1 MRLGRPGSAQQLA
14 VDLGVAPER
23 IDTIIA
29 VQKAGE
35 VGAKAEGSAEA
46 STPEVLT
53 EMANLVATGVIDFDV
68 AATFPLDRVADAFEE
83 LEKRHTHGKIVL
95 LPNGSP

>member
-1 MRLGRPGSAQQLA
+1 
-14 VDLGVAPER
+14 
-23 IDTIIA
+23 
-29 VQKAGE
+29 
-35 VGAKAEGSAEA
+35 
-46 STPEVLT
+46 
-53 EMANLVATGVIDFDV
+53 MANLVATGAIDFDV